1 MLQENIDYPAITVTE
16 DTMLQFFRTLSSVES
31 DAQGQLIELAD
42 AAATWLGK
50 DKVCGALV
58 DLVDTGLIE
67 LEEWMST

>member
-1 MLQENIDYPAITVTE
+1 MLLENLEYPAVTVTE

-31 DAQGQLIELAD
+31 GAQERLIELAD

-50 DKVCGALV
+50 DRVCGALV
-58 DLVDTGLIE
+58 DLVDTGLTA